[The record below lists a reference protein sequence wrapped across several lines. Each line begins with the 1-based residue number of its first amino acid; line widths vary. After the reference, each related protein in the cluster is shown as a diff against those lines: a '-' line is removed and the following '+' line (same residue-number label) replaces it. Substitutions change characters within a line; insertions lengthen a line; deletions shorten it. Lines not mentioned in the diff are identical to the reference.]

1 MNKIFLLLAMILFF
15 NNNSYALSQ
24 KEAQDKYLS
33 DRKLDPI
40 EGIWVMPKNGDIQ
53 VTYKSGDKYIC
64 KVINSR
70 ILKSGIEFCDVSGSS
85 NSFMGTMLLGLRS
98 ETVDALITVFGNSRT
113 DYLVGPKGQLTVN
126 LMRLWP
132 TDLRLYN
139 SKIKSK
145 DEILNEQKKLTRII
159 KNAKETCLQ
168 LGFKKETE
176 KYLDCTLQLY
186 SRKVVSNE
194 FMLVDFEN

>member
-1 MNKIFLLLAMILFF
+1 MILFF